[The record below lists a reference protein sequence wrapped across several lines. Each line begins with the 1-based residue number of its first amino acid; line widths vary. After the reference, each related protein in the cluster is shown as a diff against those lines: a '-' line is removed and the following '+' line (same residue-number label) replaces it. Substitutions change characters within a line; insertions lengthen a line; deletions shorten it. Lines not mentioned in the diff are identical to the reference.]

1 MKVHHLGLSKKRGI
15 YRLDRRLFLRGAAG
29 VVVGLPL
36 LESFMPRTASA
47 QDMQV
52 RYAIFLRQG
61 NGVQQGMNGDEPD
74 RFWPKQLGPLTTA
87 SMQADGDQA
96 VSVLADHAA
105 KLLVVKGL
113 RYDGLGVDVG
123 CGHSRGG
130 LLCLTAAKPDGKNIE
145 KALALGE
152 SIDNRIVRELQ
163 PGGQEPLTLRAGPRS
178 GYLDDVLSYRGP
190 SDRRTAEQN
199 PYNAYKALFGVDD
212 GSQSEQEL
220 VKARRTSV
228 NDFVRGELTTL
239 LANPRLSKDDRYRL
253 EHHQQAIRDLEVELT
268 CKLPPDV
275 LGPISGLENDEATDN
290 ELVDDVTHMQMQV
303 IALSV
308 ACGLTRAATLQIGNG
323 NDQTQYTINGEKF
336 ERFHH
341 ISHRIN
347 GDGSEGTA
355 IENADVKHHEVDKHF
370 AGYFKYLIEQLA
382 SYATPTGSV
391 LDEGVSVWLNDLST
405 GPPHGS
411 NNLPYVLAGSAGG
424 FLKTGV
430 YVDAAGGAKDL
441 MPHNR
446 FLRTIGAAVG
456 CKNEAGEPLD
466 NFGDS
471 SLPTGLVDAMLAST

>member
-1 MKVHHLGLSKKRGI
+1 MRLNLFGSNRQRGI
-15 YRLDRRLFLRGAAG
+15 YRMDRRIFLSGAAG

-36 LESFMPRTASA
+36 LESFMPKRASA
-47 QDMQV
+47 QEMQV
-52 RYAIFLRQG
+52 RYAIFFRQG
-61 NGVQQGMNGDEPD
+61 NGVQQSSGDEPD
-74 RFWPKQLGPLTTA
+74 RFWPTQLGPLTTA

-96 VSVLADHAA
+96 VNGLADYAA
-105 KLLVVKGL
+105 KLLIVKGL
-113 RYDGLGVDVG
+113 RYDGLDVDVG

-163 PGGQEPLTLRAGPRS
+163 PGGQEPLTLRSGPRA

-212 GSQSEQEL
+212 GSESEQEL
-220 VKARRTSV
+220 TKTRRSSV
-228 NDFVRGELTTL
+228 NDFVRSELTAL

-253 EHHQQAIRDLEVELT
+253 EHHQQAIRDLELGLSCT
-268 CKLPPDV
+268 LPPEV
-275 LGPISGLENDEATDN
+275 LTPISNLDNDDSISN
-290 ELVDDVTHMQMQV
+290 ELVDDVTHMQLQV
-303 IALSV
+303 IALAV
-308 ACGLTRAATLQIGNG
+308 ACGLTRAATMQVGNG
-323 NDQTQYTINGEKF
+323 NDQTQYTINGEKY

-370 AGYFKYLIEQLA
+370 AGYFKYLLDRLA
-382 SYATPTGSV
+382 SYTTPTGSV

-424 FLKTGV
+424 FLKTGE
-430 YVDAAGGAKDL
+430 YLDAAGGAKEQ
-441 MPHNR
+441 MRHSH
-446 FLRTIGAAVG
+446 FLSTIGAAVG
-456 CKNEAGEPLD
+456 CKNEEGGLLD
-466 NFGDS
+466 NFGDE
-471 SLPTGLVDAMLAST
+471 SLPRGLVDAMLAAT